1 MVALGIG
8 HSWRRL
14 FGLRL
19 LRLVRY
25 ELAPFADAR
34 LASHLA
40 AEVVQAALADVA
52 VAQDVDLVD
61 ARRVD
66 HERPLHTDP
75 MGHAPDGEVLAQAT
89 AGNPDHRALEHLD
102 SFARAFDDL
111 RVDTHGVA
119 GTQSR
124 DLRFLLLLSD

>member
-40 AEVVQAALADVA
+40 AEVVEAALADVA

-66 HERPLHTDP
+66 HERPLHSDAVVHTP
-75 MGHAPDGEVLAQAT
+75 PREFPTQSSSLT
-89 AGNPDHRALEHLD
+89 L
-102 SFARAFDDL
+102 DL
-111 RVDTHGVA
+111 RVLVPLHPP
-119 GTQSR
+119 
-124 DLRFLLLLSD
+124 